1 LLYAYDNFSFDVGM
15 KLLHYL
21 RLSAFDVTTEEG
33 RAAERYRLAAWAVLA
48 NVASKGLAMAV
59 MVLSVSLTIPYLGA
73 QRFGIWMTIASFA
86 GMLSFLGLG
95 VGNALTNHVASRSAR
110 SDVALLR
117 QAISGG
123 LGLLLMIGLV
133 VGMGL
138 WLLAA
143 WLPWAKLIKVDDA
156 LLLLEAQSAAQLFAL
171 LFGLSLFTTGIQS
184 VFAGLQRSFE
194 VYLFSALGYLTS
206 LGALWA
212 AAHAQAGLLVLLAAT
227 LGIQTLSILLLL
239 SLLVKRKLF
248 ALGEISSAVR
258 QETSGLIRIG
268 GLFFVLQVGTMIGW
282 GADAL
287 IISSAL
293 GPAAVAVYSI
303 AQRLFQFVTQPLAMM
318 NSPLWGAYADA
329 HSKGDVAFIRRTFK
343 ASMLL
348 TLGVAL
354 SGATIL
360 FFSGEWLLH
369 YWTGG
374 KVQVPTLLLG
384 LVALWTVLECC
395 GVAFAMFLNGVQVV
409 KQQVI
414 VVSVFCILVLPL
426 KIWGVGSA
434 GLIAIPL
441 ATIAVYALTHI
452 YFYGFVFY
460 PKIKSFITVSN

>member
-1 LLYAYDNFSFDVGM
+1 V

-21 RLSAFDVTTEEG
+21 RLSAFDVSTEDG
-33 RAAERYRLAAWAVLA
+33 RAAERYRLAAWTILA
-48 NVASKGLAMAV
+48 NAASKSAAMAV
-59 MVLSVSLTIPYLGA
+59 MLLSVSLTIPYLGA

-86 GMLSFLGLG
+86 GMLTFLGLG

-110 SDVALLR
+110 SDAVLLR
-117 QAISGG
+117 RAISGG

-133 VGMGL
+133 VGAGL

-156 LLLLEAQSAAQLFAL
+156 LLLLEAQSAAKLFAL
-171 LFGLSLFTTGIQS
+171 LFGLNLFTTGIQS

-194 VYLFSALGYLTS
+194 VYLVSALGSLAS
-206 LGALWA
+206 LGALWWA
-212 AAHAQAGLLVLLAAT
+212 AQAQAGLSALLAAT
-227 LGIQTLSILLLL
+227 LGIQSLAILLLL
-239 SLLVKRKLF
+239 GLLVRRKLF
-248 ALGEISSAVR
+248 ALSEISSAVR

-282 GADAL
+282 GADTL

-303 AQRLFQFVTQPLAMM
+303 AQRLFQLVTQPLAMM

-329 HSKGDVAFIRRTFK
+329 HAKGDVAFIRRTFK
-343 ASMLL
+343 TSMLL

-360 FFSGEWLLH
+360 FFSSEWLLH

-374 KVQVPTLLLG
+374 RVLVPTLLLG
-384 LVALWTVLECC
+384 LMALWTVLECC

-409 KQQVI
+409 RPQVI
-414 VVSVFCILVLPL
+414 VVSVFCIFVLPL
-426 KIWGVGSA
+426 KIWGI
-434 GLIAIPL
+434 GLLGLVAIPL
-441 ATIAVYALTHI
+441 AAIGVYALTHI

-460 PKIKSFITVSN
+460 PKIKSFMTISN

>member
-1 LLYAYDNFSFDVGM
+1 M

-21 RLSAFDVTTEEG
+21 RLSAFDVSTEDG
-33 RAAERYRLAAWAVLA
+33 RAAERYRLAAWTILA
-48 NVASKGLAMAV
+48 NAASKSAAMAV
-59 MVLSVSLTIPYLGA
+59 MLLSVSLTIPYLGA

-86 GMLSFLGLG
+86 GMLTFLGLG
-95 VGNALTNHVASRSAR
+95 VGNALTNHVASCASR
-110 SDVALLR
+110 SDAALLR
-117 QAISGG
+117 RAISGG

-133 VGMGL
+133 VGAGL

-156 LLLLEAQSAAQLFAL
+156 LLLLEAQSAAKLFAL
-171 LFGLSLFTTGIQS
+171 LFGLNLFTTGIQS

-194 VYLFSALGYLTS
+194 VYLVVALGSLSS
-206 LGALWA
+206 LGVLWWA
-212 AAHAQAGLLVLLAAT
+212 AQAQAGLPVLLAAT
-227 LGIQTLSILLLL
+227 LGIQSLSILLLL
-239 SLLVKRKLF
+239 GLLARRKLF

-258 QETSGLIRIG
+258 QEASGLIRIG

-293 GPAAVAVYSI
+293 GPVAVAVYSI
-303 AQRLFQFVTQPLAMM
+303 AQRLLQFVTQPLAMM

-329 HSKGDVAFIRRTFK
+329 HTKGDVAFIRRTLK

-348 TLGVAL
+348 TLGVSL

-360 FFSGEWLLH
+360 FFSSEWLLH

-374 KVQVPTLLLG
+374 NVLVPKLLLG
-384 LVALWTVLECC
+384 LMALWTVLECC
-395 GVAFAMFLNGVQVV
+395 GAAFAMFLNGVQVV
-409 KQQVI
+409 KPQVI

-426 KIWGVGSA
+426 KIWGVDSL

-441 ATIAVYALTHI
+441 MTILVYASTYI
-452 YFYGFVFY
+452 YFYRFVFY
-460 PKIKSFITVSN
+460 SKIRSFITISN

>member
-1 LLYAYDNFSFDVGM
+1 M

-21 RLSAFDVTTEEG
+21 RLSAFDVSTEDG
-33 RAAERYRLAAWAVLA
+33 RAAERYRLAAWTILA
-48 NVASKGLAMAV
+48 NAASKSAAMAV
-59 MVLSVSLTIPYLGA
+59 MLLSVSLTIPYLGA

-86 GMLSFLGLG
+86 GMLTFLGLG

-110 SDVALLR
+110 SDAVLLR
-117 QAISGG
+117 RAISGG

-133 VGMGL
+133 VGAGL

-156 LLLLEAQSAAQLFAL
+156 LLLLEAQSAAKLFAL
-171 LFGLSLFTTGIQS
+171 LFGLNLFTTGIQS

-194 VYLFSALGYLTS
+194 VYLVSALGSLAS
-206 LGALWA
+206 LGALWWA
-212 AAHAQAGLLVLLAAT
+212 AQAQAGLSALLAAT
-227 LGIQTLSILLLL
+227 LGIQSLAILLLL
-239 SLLVKRKLF
+239 GLLVRRKFF
-248 ALGEISSAVR
+248 ALSEISSAVR

-282 GADAL
+282 GADTL

-303 AQRLFQFVTQPLAMM
+303 AQRLFQLVTQPLAMM

-329 HSKGDVAFIRRTFK
+329 HAKGDVAFVRRTLK

-348 TLGVAL
+348 TLGVSL

-360 FFSGEWLLH
+360 FFNSEWLLH

-374 KVQVPTLLLG
+374 NVLVPRLLLG

-395 GVAFAMFLNGVQVV
+395 GAAFSMFLNGVQVV
-409 KQQVI
+409 KPQVI

-426 KIWGVGSA
+426 KIWGVNSL

-441 ATIAVYALTHI
+441 VTILVYASTYI
-452 YFYGFVFY
+452 YFYRFLFY
-460 PKIKSFITVSN
+460 SKIRSFMTI

>member
-1 LLYAYDNFSFDVGM
+1 M
-15 KLLHYL
+15 KLLRYL
-21 RLSAFDVTTEEG
+21 RVTAFDVSTEDG
-33 RAAERYRLAAWAVLA
+33 RASERYRLAAWAILA
-48 NVASKGLAMAV
+48 NVASKGSAMAV

-86 GMLSFLGLG
+86 GMLTFLGLG
-95 VGNALTNHVASRSAR
+95 VGNALTNHVASRSAQ
-110 SDVALLR
+110 SDAAMLR
-117 QAISGG
+117 RAVSGG

-133 VGMGL
+133 VGAAL

-143 WLPWAKLIKVDDA
+143 WLPWAKLIKVEDA
-156 LLLLEAQSAAQLFAL
+156 SLLLEAQSAAKLFAL
-171 LFGLSLFTTGIQS
+171 LFGLNLFTTGIQS

-194 VYLFSALGYLTS
+194 VYLVSALGSVAS
-206 LGALWA
+206 LGALWWA
-212 AAHAQAGLLVLLAAT
+212 AQAQAGLPVLLAVT
-227 LGIQTLSILLLL
+227 LGIQSLSFLLLL
-239 SLLVKRKLF
+239 GLLVKRKLF
-248 ALGEISSAVR
+248 ALTEIDLAVR
-258 QETSGLIRIG
+258 NETSDLIRIG

-287 IISSAL
+287 IISSTL

-318 NSPLWGAYADA
+318 NAPLWGAYADA
-329 HSKGDVAFIRRTFK
+329 HSRGDVAFIRRTFR
-343 ASMLL
+343 ASMWL

-360 FFSGEWLLH
+360 FFSSEWLLH

-374 KVQVPTLLLG
+374 KVLVPTLLLG
-384 LVALWTVLECC
+384 LVALWAVLECC

-426 KIWGVGSA
+426 KIWGIGLL

-441 ATIAVYALTHI
+441 AAIGVYALTHI

-460 PKIKSFITVSN
+460 PKIKSFMTNPN

>member
-1 LLYAYDNFSFDVGM
+1 M

-21 RLSAFDVTTEEG
+21 RFNAFDVSTEDG
-33 RAAERYRLAAWAVLA
+33 RASERYRLAAWTILA
-48 NVASKGLAMAV
+48 NAASKSAAMAV

-86 GMLSFLGLG
+86 GMLTFLGLG
-95 VGNALTNHVASRSAR
+95 VGNALTNHVASCASR
-110 SDVALLR
+110 SDAALLR
-117 QAISGG
+117 RAISGG

-133 VGMGL
+133 VGAVL

-143 WLPWAKLIKVDDA
+143 WLPWAKLIKVDDV
-156 LLLLEAQSAAQLFAL
+156 LLLLEAQSAAKLFAL
-171 LFGLSLFTTGIQS
+171 LFGLNLFTTGIQS

-194 VYLFSALGYLTS
+194 VYLVSALGS
-206 LGALWA
+206 LASLLALWLA
-212 AAHAQAGLLVLLAAT
+212 AQAQAGLPVLLAAT
-227 LGIQTLSILLLL
+227 LGTQSLSILLLL
-239 SLLVKRKLF
+239 GVLVRRKLL
-248 ALGEISSAVR
+248 ALGGINLAIR

-268 GLFFVLQVGTMIGW
+268 GLFFILQVGTMIGW

-293 GPAAVAVYSI
+293 GPTAVAVYSI

-329 HSKGDVAFIRRTFK
+329 HAKGDVAFIRRTLR

-348 TLGVAL
+348 TLGVSML
-354 SGATIL
+354 GVTIL
-360 FFSGEWLLH
+360 FFNSEWLLH

-374 KVQVPTLLLG
+374 NVLVPTLLLG
-384 LVALWTVLECC
+384 LVALWTVLESC

-414 VVSVFCILVLPL
+414 VVSIFCVFVLPL
-426 KIWGVGSA
+426 KIWGVNSV

-441 ATIAVYALTHI
+441 ATMTVYALTHI
-452 YFYGFVFY
+452 YFYGFVYY
-460 PKIKSFITVSN
+460 PKIKSFMTISK

>member
-1 LLYAYDNFSFDVGM
+1 M

-21 RLSAFDVTTEEG
+21 RLSAFDVSTEDG
-33 RAAERYRLAAWAVLA
+33 RAAERYRLAAWTILA
-48 NVASKGLAMAV
+48 NAASKSAAMAV
-59 MVLSVSLTIPYLGA
+59 MLLSVSLTIPYLGA

-86 GMLSFLGLG
+86 GMLTFLGLG

-110 SDVALLR
+110 SDAVLLR
-117 QAISGG
+117 RAISGG

-133 VGMGL
+133 VGAGL

-156 LLLLEAQSAAQLFAL
+156 LLLLEAQSAAKLFAL
-171 LFGLSLFTTGIQS
+171 LFGLNLFTTGIQS

-194 VYLFSALGYLTS
+194 VYLVSALGSLAS
-206 LGALWA
+206 LGALWWA
-212 AAHAQAGLLVLLAAT
+212 AQAQAGLSALLAAT
-227 LGIQTLSILLLL
+227 LGIQSLAILLLL
-239 SLLVKRKLF
+239 GLLVRRKLF
-248 ALGEISSAVR
+248 ALSEISSAVR

-282 GADAL
+282 GADTL

-303 AQRLFQFVTQPLAMM
+303 AQRLFQLVTQPLAMM

-329 HSKGDVAFIRRTFK
+329 HAKGDVAFIRRTFK
-343 ASMLL
+343 TSMLL

-360 FFSGEWLLH
+360 FFSSEWLLH

-374 KVQVPTLLLG
+374 RVLVPTLLLG
-384 LVALWTVLECC
+384 LMALWTVLECC

-409 KQQVI
+409 RPQVI
-414 VVSVFCILVLPL
+414 VVSVFCIFVLPL
-426 KIWGVGSA
+426 KIWGI
-434 GLIAIPL
+434 GLLGLVAIPL
-441 ATIAVYALTHI
+441 AAIGVYALTHI

-460 PKIKSFITVSN
+460 PKIKSFMTISN

>member
-1 LLYAYDNFSFDVGM
+1 V

-21 RLSAFDVTTEEG
+21 RLSAFDVSTEDG
-33 RAAERYRLAAWAVLA
+33 RAAERYRLAAWTILA
-48 NVASKGLAMAV
+48 NAASKSAAMAV
-59 MVLSVSLTIPYLGA
+59 MLLSVSLTIPYLGA

-86 GMLSFLGLG
+86 GMLTFLGLG

-110 SDVALLR
+110 SDAVLLR
-117 QAISGG
+117 RAISGG

-133 VGMGL
+133 VGAGL

-156 LLLLEAQSAAQLFAL
+156 LLLLEAQSAAKLFAL
-171 LFGLSLFTTGIQS
+171 LFGLNLFTTGIQS

-194 VYLFSALGYLTS
+194 VYLVSALGSLAS
-206 LGALWA
+206 LGALWWA
-212 AAHAQAGLLVLLAAT
+212 AQAQAGLSALLAAT
-227 LGIQTLSILLLL
+227 LGIQSLAILLLL
-239 SLLVKRKLF
+239 GLLVRRKLF
-248 ALGEISSAVR
+248 ALSEISSAVR

-282 GADAL
+282 GADTL

-303 AQRLFQFVTQPLAMM
+303 AQRLFQLVTQPLAMM

-329 HSKGDVAFIRRTFK
+329 HAKGDVAFIRRTFK
-343 ASMLL
+343 TSMLL

-360 FFSGEWLLH
+360 FFRSEWLLH
-369 YWTGG
+369 CWTGG
-374 KVQVPTLLLG
+374 KVLVPTLLLG
-384 LVALWTVLECC
+384 LMALWTVLECC
-395 GVAFAMFLNGVQVV
+395 GLAFAMFLNGVQVV
-409 KQQVI
+409 RPQVI
-414 VVSVFCILVLPL
+414 VVSVFCIFVLPL
-426 KIWGVGSA
+426 KIWGI
-434 GLIAIPL
+434 GLLGLVAIPL
-441 ATIAVYALTHI
+441 AAIGVYALTHI

-460 PKIKSFITVSN
+460 PKIKSFMTISN

>member
-1 LLYAYDNFSFDVGM
+1 VS
-15 KLLHYL
+15 
-21 RLSAFDVTTEEG
+21 TEDG
-33 RAAERYRLAAWAVLA
+33 RASERYRLAAWTILA
-48 NVASKGLAMAV
+48 NAASKSAAMAV
-59 MVLSVSLTIPYLGA
+59 MLLSVSLTIPYLGA

-86 GMLSFLGLG
+86 GMLTFLGLG

-110 SDVALLR
+110 SDAVLLR
-117 QAISGG
+117 RAISGG

-133 VGMGL
+133 VGAGL

-156 LLLLEAQSAAQLFAL
+156 LLLLEAQSAAKLFAL
-171 LFGLSLFTTGIQS
+171 LFGLNLFTTGIQS

-194 VYLFSALGYLTS
+194 VYLVVALGSLAS
-206 LGALWA
+206 LGALWWA
-212 AAHAQAGLLVLLAAT
+212 AQAQAGLSALLAAT
-227 LGIQTLSILLLL
+227 LGIQSLAILLLL
-239 SLLVKRKLF
+239 GLLVRRKLF
-248 ALGEISSAVR
+248 ALSEISSAVR

-282 GADAL
+282 GADTL

-303 AQRLFQFVTQPLAMM
+303 AQRLFQLVTQPLAMM

-329 HSKGDVAFIRRTFK
+329 HAKGDVAFIRRTFK
-343 ASMLL
+343 TSMLL

-360 FFSGEWLLH
+360 FFSSEWLLH

-374 KVQVPTLLLG
+374 KVLVPTLLLG
-384 LVALWTVLECC
+384 LMALWTVLECC

-409 KQQVI
+409 KPQVI
-414 VVSVFCILVLPL
+414 VVSVFCILGLPL
-426 KIWGVGSA
+426 KIWGVNSL

-441 ATIAVYALTHI
+441 VTILVYASTYI
-452 YFYGFVFY
+452 YFYRFLFY
-460 PKIKSFITVSN
+460 SKIRSFMTI